1 MRRILCMS
9 LIASNSMDNL
19 INSLESVFEGERL
32 ITILT
37 LRSNVQML
45 SNRIGNLYETQN
57 LKADDTLTE
66 IKRLTTLITTVT
78 GLVREEFF

>member
-1 MRRILCMS
+1 MS
-9 LIASNSMDNL
+9 LQYGFHRTL
-19 INSLESVFEGERL
+19 TINSLESVFEGERL

-57 LKADDTLTE
+57 LKADDTLSE
-66 IKRLTTLITTVT
+66 IRKLTTYITTVT
-78 GLVREEFF
+78 GLVRDEFFSN

>member
-1 MRRILCMS
+1 
-9 LIASNSMDNL
+9 
-19 INSLESVFEGERL
+19 
-32 ITILT
+32 
-37 LRSNVQML
+37 ML

-78 GLVREEFF
+78 GLVREEFFK